1 MMHLHLPTIYTN
13 SNSINRALLAAVV
26 TVVVAYR
33 SVAVP
38 GDVLVRDH
46 LGSLVKVACISPC
59 VPTHDQC
66 GSELTDPW

>member
-13 SNSINRALLAAVV
+13 CNGINRALPAAVV
-26 TVVVAYR
+26 TAAVAYR

-46 LGSLVKVACISPC
+46 LGSL
-59 VPTHDQC
+59 
-66 GSELTDPW
+66 